1 MNNVDLDKEVRIKLV
16 ESLQE
21 YRKTMQYMVCDVP
34 ISVLDISKS
43 DINLL
48 ERNGF
53 VRLYDLIGADLTKIE
68 GLRVSTIDRL
78 TSGLQQFISMS

>member
-1 MNNVDLDKEVRIKLV
+1 MDNIDLDKEVRIKLV

-34 ISVLDISKS
+34 ISVLDISKGDLS
-43 DINLL
+43 LL

-53 VRLYDLIGADLTKIE
+53 FRLYDLIGSDLTKVE

-78 TSGLQQFISMS
+78 TSGIQQFIAMS